1 MAENK
6 HNHFALCIGRS
17 FGSGGLKLAM
27 SLQERLGIKVYEKN
41 ILDKAAEDAN
51 IRKALFEKA
60 DEENKFNMPIVYG
73 AGLGIPNSFFIYTN
87 NYLSNEHLFTMQAET
102 IERLAEQESAIFVG
116 RCADYVLRD
125 HPQLLSIFVADTLE
139 SRVKNVMERLSLE
152 SEDEAISEIEK
163 ADKKRREYYTFY
175 TSRNWGEACNYDL
188 CLRLSD
194 IGTDYAVNIIVE
206 LMKHK
211 GFIKDK

>member
-1 MAENK
+1 MSDHK
-6 HNHFALCIGRS
+6 HNNFALCIGRS
-17 FGSGGLKLAM
+17 FGSGGLKLALA
-27 SLQERLGIKVYEKN
+27 LQERLGVKVYEKN

-60 DEENKFNMPIVYG
+60 DEQNKFNMPIVYG
-73 AGLGIPNSFFIYTN
+73 PGLGIPNSFFIYSN

-102 IERLAEQESAIFVG
+102 IERLSEQESAIFVG

-125 HPQLLSIFVADTLE
+125 HPQLLTIFVADTLE
-139 SRVKNVMERLSLE
+139 SRVQKVMKRLSLE
-152 SEDEAISEIEK
+152 SEDEALSEIEK
-163 ADKKRREYYTFY
+163 ADKKRSEYYTFY
-175 TSRNWGEACNYDL
+175 TSRNWGEANNYDL
-188 CLRLSD
+188 CLRLSN

-211 GFIKDK
+211 GFIKDE